1 MSPTYSVLKTFYD
14 FIIIGAG
21 NAGAAV
27 GARLAE
33 NPKYS
38 VLVLEAGPP
47 LPTQPAPGSQYWSTP
62 IYASGPSKLPQYIWN
77 YTSIPQ
83 VELANNRVVSMLSG
97 KVVGGTSN
105 VNFMLYTRGTKEEYD
120 RIARIAGDQRWSWD
134 NIIPFAKKSETRKNT
149 TSGRNFD
156 GDFNPD
162 AYGDSGPILISL
174 PNDGS
179 PFHDKVKQASH
190 ELGGDFEWSSDTN
203 SGRSLGLAR
212 LVGTIGTGVR
222 SGSSNY
228 LKKPRRNLEVVTGA
242 RVTKI
247 LFSDGPNPAVTGV
260 EFTKGTDRNAPRT
273 IVRPFKEV
281 ILSAGAIGS
290 PKILLQSGV
299 GPKSELE
306 KLGIKVV
313 KDHPDVGRNLQ
324 DHALITN
331 SWYINSNISRDE
343 LFPPPG
349 RPLSAWAQGQWDL
362 YDKNKTGRPS
372 NTIGQTIAFFRLPSD
387 DPIYKKP
394 GVVDDSPG
402 PNSPQFEFFIDDGW
416 SNLLTNRPDVGRFIT
431 IATIVLSP
439 SSRGSVTLK
448 SSDPFDDPLID
459 PALLTKEIDFHILKT
474 AIKRARE
481 LVRAPVFEGYI
492 QGEWEKLAEA
502 KTDEQLDKYIRENT
516 VAHLHPSSTL
526 AIGPKGSDKGVVNP
540 DLTVKGIRRLRVVD
554 ASIFPNVV
562 AAHPQIPVYAIAER
576 ASDIIKKHYQW
587 PYYFDSVWEGSASV
601 TDFVGKIILSLFE

>member
-21 NAGAAV
+21 NAGAVV
-27 GARLAE
+27 GARLSE

-38 VLVLEAGPP
+38 VLVLEAGPA
-47 LPTQPAPGSQYWSTP
+47 LPDDSIWSIP
-62 IYASGPSKLPQYIWN
+62 VLAAGPSQTQNIWN
-77 YTSIPQ
+77 YTSVPQ
-83 VELANNRVVSMLSG
+83 AQLANNRVVSMLSG

-105 VNFMLYTRGTKEEYD
+105 VNFMLYTRGTREEYD
-120 RIARIAGDQRWSWD
+120 RVARIAADTRWSWD
-134 NIIPFAKKSETRKNT
+134 SIIPFAKKSETRKNT

-162 AYGDSGPILISL
+162 AYGDSGPVLISL

-179 PFHDKVKQASH
+179 PFHDKVKQASY

-228 LKKPRRNLEVVTGA
+228 FKGTGRRRNLEVVANA

-260 EFTKGTDRNAPRT
+260 EFIRGADRNAPK
-273 IVRPFKEV
+273 VVVQPYKEV

-306 KLGIKVV
+306 ELGIKVV
-313 KDHPDVGRNLQ
+313 KDHPDVGKHLQ

-331 SWYINSNISRDE
+331 NWHINSNISRDE
-343 LFPPPG
+343 LFRQPYD
-349 RPLSAWAQGQWDL
+349 AWAQGQWNL
-362 YDKNKTGRPS
+362 YSINKTGRPS

-402 PNSPQFEFFIDDGW
+402 PNSPQYEFFIDDGF
-416 SNLLTNRPDVGRFIT
+416 SNLLYPAPGGDYAT

-459 PALLTKEIDFHILKT
+459 PALLTKEIDFHIMKT
-474 AIKRARE
+474 AIKKARE
-481 LVRAPVFEGYI
+481 LVKAPVWKDYI
-492 QGEWEKLAEA
+492 LGEWGPLAKA
-502 KTDEQLDKYIRENT
+502 QTDAEIDQYIRENT
-516 VAHLHPSSTL
+516 IAHLHPSSTL
-526 AIGPKGSDKGVVNP
+526 AIGPKDSEKGVVNP
-540 DLTVKGIRRLRVVD
+540 DLTVKGIGKLRVVD
-554 ASIFPNVV
+554 ASVFPHVV

-576 ASDIIKKHYQW
+576 ASDIIKKHYE
-587 PYYFDSVWEGSASV
+587 PSNYFYSVWEGSASV
-601 TDFVGKIILSLFE
+601 TDFVGKIILSLFK